1 MFSKYAEL
9 IKNIFN
15 GITSGKSTASF
26 LDYLSVLGYS
36 LGIMLVIFI
45 ALALMF
51 LAIKLP
57 MIIYSKLI
65 KQRLPEL
72 DAIETEYIKNRS
84 KENLT
89 KYENIQKKIR
99 NKKVCFWICIVFVY
113 APILIPTALI
123 LMDLFVKV
131 IA

>member
-113 APILIPTALI
+113 VPILIPTALV

>member
-26 LDYLSVLGYS
+26 WDYLSVLGYS

-45 ALALMF
+45 ALVLMF

-72 DAIETEYIKNRS
+72 DVIETEYIKNRS

-99 NKKVCFWICIVFVY
+99 NKNVCFWICIVFVY
-113 APILIPTALI
+113 VPILIPTALV

>member
-26 LDYLSVLGYS
+26 WDYLSVLGYS

-65 KQRLPEL
+65 KQCLPEL

-99 NKKVCFWICIVFVY
+99 NKKVCFWIGIVFVY

-123 LMDLFVKV
+123 LMDLFVKI

>member
-26 LDYLSVLGYS
+26 WDYLSVLGYS

-99 NKKVCFWICIVFVY
+99 NKKVCFWIGIVFVY

>member
-26 LDYLSVLGYS
+26 WDYLSVLGYS

-51 LAIKLP
+51 LTIKLP

-72 DAIETEYIKNRS
+72 DVIETEYIKNRS

-113 APILIPTALI
+113 VPILIPTALV

>member
-26 LDYLSVLGYS
+26 WDYLSVLGYS

-72 DAIETEYIKNRS
+72 DTIETEYIKNRS

-99 NKKVCFWICIVFVY
+99 NKKVCFWIGIVFVY

-123 LMDLFVKV
+123 LMDLFVKI

>member
-26 LDYLSVLGYS
+26 WDYLSVLGYS

-72 DAIETEYIKNRS
+72 DVIETEYIKNRS

-113 APILIPTALI
+113 VPILIPTALV

>member
-26 LDYLSVLGYS
+26 WDYLSVLGYS

-113 APILIPTALI
+113 VPILIPTALV